1 VQLEAPLNPDLEYF
15 DATPSIEALAQEVQR
30 LHTMLED
37 QAGINSKLLLI
48 AKDLQSRLSVLEQEK
63 SGLIL
68 PERFD
73 S

>member
-1 VQLEAPLNPDLEYF
+1 MDLKAPLKEDTEYY
-15 DATPSIEALAQEVQR
+15 DATPGFEALAQEVQR

-48 AKDLQSRLSVLEQEK
+48 AKDLQSRLGVLEQEK